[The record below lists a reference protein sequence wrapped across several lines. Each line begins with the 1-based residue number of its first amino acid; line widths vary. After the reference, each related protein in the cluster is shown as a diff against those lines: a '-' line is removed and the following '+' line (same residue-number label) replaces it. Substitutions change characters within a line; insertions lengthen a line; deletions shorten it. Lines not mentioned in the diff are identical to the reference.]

1 MAKEKKLKK
10 ERKTKEKKQGYLK
23 SVFKEMKNVTFP
35 SKKEVV
41 EYTIATI
48 VIVIL
53 LVGFFIGLSALLSWV
68 KEVL

>member
-23 SVFKEMKNVTFP
+23 SVFKEMKNVAFP

>member
-23 SVFKEMKNVTFP
+23 SVYKEMKNVSFP

>member
-10 ERKTKEKKQGYLK
+10 EKKTKEKKQGYLK
-23 SVFKEMKNVTFP
+23 SVFKEMKNVSFP

>member
-23 SVFKEMKNVTFP
+23 SVFKEMKNVSFP

>member
-23 SVFKEMKNVTFP
+23 SVFKEMKNVSLP

>member
-10 ERKTKEKKQGYLK
+10 VRKTKEKKQGYLK
-23 SVFKEMKNVTFP
+23 SVFKEMKNVSFP